1 MHPAIELSDVTRT
14 FGPIVAVDHL
24 TLSVQPGEV
33 VGFIGPNGAGKTT
46 TIRMILDYVRPTTGT
61 IRVLGLDTREDAV
74 EVHRRLG
81 HLPGE
86 LTVPGRMTAGR
97 LIRWFADLRDIGPG
111 RGFELAERLSL
122 DTGRPMRDLSAGN
135 RQKVGLVQAFMHEPD
150 VLLLDEPT
158 KGLDPVMQREFRV
171 MVTEARSR
179 GATLFVSSHVLHEID
194 AICDRVAMI
203 VEGRLHDTLPTGLLA
218 RRRAI
223 AVTVRGAP
231 DIDAVRSIP
240 GVTAVDATPTADGVR
255 VELTVEDDID
265 AVVKWAASHTVV
277 DLSAD
282 GVALDRVFLGRLS
295 EVAA

>member
-1 MHPAIELSDVTRT
+1 MDPAIELCDVTRT
-14 FGPIVAVDHL
+14 FGPIVAVDRL
-24 TLSVQPGEV
+24 TLAVDPGEV

-46 TIRMILDYVRPTTGT
+46 TIRMILDYVRPTSGT
-61 IRVLGLDTREDAV
+61 IRVLGLDAREQAV

-86 LTVPGRMTAGR
+86 LTVPGPMTAGR
-97 LIRWFADLRDIGPG
+97 LIRWFAELRDIDPS

-135 RQKVGLVQAFMHEPD
+135 RQKAGLVQAFMHAPD

-158 KGLDPVMQREFRV
+158 KGLDPVMQREFRG
-171 MVTEARSR
+171 MVDEARSR
-179 GATLFVSSHVLHEID
+179 GATIFVSSHVLHEID

-203 VEGRLHDTLPTGLLA
+203 VEGRLTDNVASGTVA
-218 RRRAI
+218 RRRMVV
-223 AVTVRGAP
+223 VTISGAP
-231 DIDAVRSIP
+231 DLETARAIP
-240 GVTAVDATPTADGVR
+240 GVIALDAASTDDGVR
-255 VELTVEDDID
+255 VELTVEDDMD

-277 DLSAD
+277 DLSTD
-282 GVALDRVFLGRLS
+282 GAGLDRVFLGRLS